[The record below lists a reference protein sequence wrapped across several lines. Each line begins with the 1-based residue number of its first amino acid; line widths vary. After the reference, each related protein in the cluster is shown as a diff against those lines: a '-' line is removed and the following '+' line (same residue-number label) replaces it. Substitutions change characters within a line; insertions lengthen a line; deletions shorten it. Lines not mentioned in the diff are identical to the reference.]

1 MTEPQSR
8 APESPVEPADATAP
22 ETPVEMADAA
32 APEAPV
38 PTEELPRYDF
48 RRPDR
53 ISKDRLRP
61 LQFLYD
67 RFGRN
72 LGTSLSAYLRVT
84 TEVTLKSVEQT
95 SYSEFLAS
103 MPEQTA
109 YYAVG
114 LEPIK
119 GVVGLEVSP
128 RAAYAMID
136 RMLGGRGAPE
146 PVERGLTDIEQRVVD
161 NVVRLIVEQKTD
173 EWRHVVPVE
182 FSIQR
187 RETRPQLL
195 QIAAP
200 NDAVV
205 AVRLSVRLGESE
217 GQLQFCLPSVLL
229 EEMGPGFVDRWRARG
244 RKQPSEAERQS
255 LYANLAKIPLHAEAV
270 LETPFPAVDLVR
282 LSVGD
287 VVSTG
292 ISVKTPVELRVCDTT
307 KFTGVLTRS
316 AHRTGLMVQSVTGQ
330 SGHAGV

>member
-1 MTEPQSR
+1 MTEEQTQ
-8 APESPVEPADATAP
+8 VP
-22 ETPVEMADAA
+22 ETPVESPS
-32 APEAPV
+32 PEAGAETTGAETAV
-38 PTEELPRYDF
+38 AMEELPRYDF

-67 RFGRN
+67 RFARN

-84 TEVTLKSVEQT
+84 TEVSMTSVEQT
-95 SYSEFLAS
+95 SYAEFLAT

-128 RAAYAMID
+128 GAAYAMID
-136 RMLGGRGAPE
+136 RMLGGRGAAE

-161 NVVRLIVEQKTD
+161 NVVRLIVEQMTE
-173 EWRHVVPVE
+173 EWRHVVRVE

-205 AVRLSVRLGESE
+205 AVRLLVRLGESE

-229 EEMGPGFVDRWRARG
+229 EEMGPGFVDRWRSRG
-244 RKQPSEAERQS
+244 RKQPTESERQA
-255 LYANLAKIPLHAEAV
+255 LYANLAKVPLRAEAV
-270 LETPFPAVDLVR
+270 LETPFPAADLVQ
-282 LSVGD
+282 LAVGD

-292 ISVKTPVELRVCDTT
+292 VSVKRRID
-307 KFTGVLTRS
+307 GAGS
-316 AHRTGLMVQSVTGQ
+316 AVAPLLD
-330 SGHAGV
+330 AA

>member
-1 MTEPQSR
+1 MTESQDQ
-8 APESPVEPADATAP
+8 APE
-22 ETPVEMADAA
+22 VEMAPPAVDGAA
-32 APEAPV
+32 DQ
-38 PTEELPRYDF
+38 PTELPRYDF

-67 RFGRN
+67 RFSRN

-84 TEVTLKSVEQT
+84 TEVALKSVEQT
-95 SYSEFLAS
+95 SYSDFFSSL
-103 MPEQTA
+103 PEQTV

-128 RAAYAMID
+128 AAAYAMID
-136 RMLGGRGAPE
+136 RMLGGHGTAE

-161 NVVRLIVEQKTD
+161 NVVRLILEQMTD
-173 EWRHVVPVE
+173 EWRHVAPVE

-200 NDAVV
+200 NDAVI
-205 AVRLSVRLGESE
+205 AVRLMVRLSESE
-217 GQLQFCLPSVLL
+217 GELKFCLPTVLL

-244 RKQPSEAERQS
+244 RKQPTESERQS
-255 LYANLAKIPLHAEAV
+255 LYANLARVPLEAEAV
-270 LETPFPAVDLVR
+270 LETPFSATDLVQ
-282 LSVGD
+282 LAVGD
-287 VVSTG
+287 VVSLG
-292 ISVKTPVELRVCDTT
+292 MSVKTPVELRICDTK
-307 KFTGVLTRS
+307 KFTGALTRS
-316 AHRTGLMVQSVTGQ
+316 AHGTGVTVQTVV
-330 SGHAGV
+330 A

>member
-1 MTEPQSR
+1 MSAAQEPTA
-8 APESPVEPADATAP
+8 APRVTTSPPDATA
-22 ETPVEMADAA
+22 
-32 APEAPV
+32 AP
-38 PTEELPRYDF
+38 TELPRYDF

-67 RFGRN
+67 RFARN

-84 TEVTLKSVEQT
+84 TEVSLTSVEQT
-95 SYSEFLAS
+95 SYAEFLSA

-128 RAAYAMID
+128 GAAYAMID
-136 RMLGGRGAPE
+136 RMLGGHGVTQ
-146 PVERGLTDIEQRVVD
+146 PVDRGLTDIEQRVVD
-161 NVVRLIVEQKTD
+161 NVVRLIVEQKTE
-173 EWRHVVPVE
+173 EWRHVVRVE

-200 NDAVV
+200 NDAIV
-205 AVRLSVRLGESE
+205 AVRLKVRLGESE
-217 GQLQFCLPSVLL
+217 GDLKFCLPTALL
-229 EEMGPGFVDRWRARG
+229 EEMGPGFVDRWRSRG
-244 RKQPSEAERQS
+244 RKEPTAAERQS
-255 LYANLAKIPLHAEAV
+255 LYANLAKVPLSAEAV
-270 LETPFPAVDLVR
+270 LETPLPATDLVQ
-282 LSVGD
+282 LTVGD
-287 VVSTG
+287 VVSLG
-292 ISVKTPVELRVCDTT
+292 VPVKTPVELHVCDTK

-316 AHRTGLMVQSVTGQ
+316 AHRTGLMVQTVV
-330 SGHAGV
+330 GHASNASG